1 MYTLLLFATTW
12 LASAGSLAGV
22 TLPDTATVGGETLT
36 LNGMGLREKLGFLD
50 IYVAGLY
57 FPAKTTDANKII
69 TSDVP
74 KQITMHFVY
83 NVTRDQMVE
92 VFRESLS
99 KNPKAASFKTQMG
112 QLEAGLTDMNKG
124 DQIKI
129 EYVPGV
135 GTNLYL
141 RGSKK
146 ATLAGKDFMEAMF
159 SIYIGSNPPTQALK
173 SGLLGQ

>member
-22 TLPDTATVGGETLT
+22 TLPDSTTVGGQTLT

-57 FPAKTTDANKII
+57 LPAKSSDGSKVIS
-69 TSDVP
+69 SDVP
-74 KQITMHFVY
+74 KQIVMHFVY
-83 NVTRDQMVE
+83 NVTRDQLVE
-92 VFRESLS
+92 TFRESIS
-99 KNPKAASFKTQMG
+99 KNPKAASFSSQMQ
-112 QLEAGLTDMNKG
+112 QLEAGMTDMKKG

-129 EYVPGV
+129 EYIPGT
-135 GTNLYL
+135 GTNIYL
-141 RGSKK
+141 RGTKK
-146 ATLAGKDFMEAMF
+146 ATLSGKDFMEALF
-159 SIYIGSNPPTQALK
+159 SIYLGPNPPTAALK